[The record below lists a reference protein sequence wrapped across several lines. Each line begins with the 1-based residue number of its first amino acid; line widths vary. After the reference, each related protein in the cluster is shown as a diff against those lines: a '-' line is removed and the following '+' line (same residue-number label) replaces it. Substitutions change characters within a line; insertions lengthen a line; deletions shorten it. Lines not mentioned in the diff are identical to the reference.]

1 MTATVDDRLFTSV
14 DPLRLAGSR
23 CTVCAT
29 TTFPTQVDCPRCAR
43 RTMADRELPDRGV
56 LWTWTLQSFEPKPPF
71 IGPADGFVPFSVGYV
86 DLGDV
91 MVETRIDAD
100 PAQLTLG
107 MPMRLV
113 PLEIRTAADSTAL
126 SYAFAPDTESLA

>member
-1 MTATVDDRLFTSV
+1 MTSPVDERLFTSLE
-14 DPLRLAGSR
+14 PLRLAGSS
-23 CTVCAT
+23 CEVCGT
-29 TTFPTQVDCPRCAR
+29 TTFPAQADCPRCAR

-56 LWTWTLQSFEPKPPF
+56 LWTWTVQSFEPKPPF
-71 IGPADGFVPFSVGYV
+71 VGPPDGFVPFLVGYV

-100 PAQLTLG
+100 PTELALG

-113 PLEIRTAADSTAL
+113 PLEIRATADTTAL
-126 SYAFAPDTESLA
+126 SYAFTPDTGSPA